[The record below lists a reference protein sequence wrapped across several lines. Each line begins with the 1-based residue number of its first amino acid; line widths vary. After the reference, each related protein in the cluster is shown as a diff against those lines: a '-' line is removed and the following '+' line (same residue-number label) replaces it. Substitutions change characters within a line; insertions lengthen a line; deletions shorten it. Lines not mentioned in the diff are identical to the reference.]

1 MKMTATLTQSSSGKG
16 EEVAKAE
23 VKKGGARA
31 VLFIGAR
38 GGGGRGGGKHR
49 RCLPRRRLWRKVV
62 VTGWLGQTG

>member
-31 VLFIGAR
+31 VL
-38 GGGGRGGGKHR
+38 
-49 RCLPRRRLWRKVV
+49 L
-62 VTGWLGQTG
+62 